1 MEIDKPERQGGERSL
16 GSSPAR
22 GEVKCMRHP
31 VVWLTIC
38 GLLLTFSG
46 SGLAAKSGQKPI
58 CIGGSLSMQGKY
70 AEPSRMIRLGYEL
83 WAEQVNARG
92 GLLGRP
98 VELKLFD
105 DESSPDRVKAIYLD
119 LLQKEQVDLLLSPY
133 STPLTMQAA
142 KVADSFG
149 FVLLACGAS
158 GNSLWKQGFTRVF
171 GMYAPADRYFIGY
184 ADLLARQG
192 VARTAIVF
200 EDSLFCRDAA
210 EGARSWSYRFGVEVG
225 LFGTYPASSQELAV
239 LLERI
244 HAGGMQSL
252 ILCAY
257 PSRCFEVLDLMN
269 RTGSRPL
276 GLAMTIAPVM
286 PDFFERG
293 GQAANGVF
301 GPSQW
306 EPSERIPFPG
316 TKQFISDFK
325 AFAGT
330 EPSYHAGSAY
340 AACELLESAV
350 RHLGS
355 LNQQAIR
362 SYIASLDTVTV
373 IGRFKVDHTGKQV
386 GHNPVV
392 IQWQEGKKE
401 IVYPSRMQTAQ
412 PRFSG
417 GEVMP

>member
-1 MEIDKPERQGGERSL
+1 MRSF
-16 GSSPAR
+16 
-22 GEVKCMRHP
+22 
-31 VVWLTIC
+31 VVCLTIC

-46 SGLAAKSGQKPI
+46 PGGAVNGDREPI
-58 CIGGSLSMQGKY
+58 WIGGSVSMQGKY
-70 AEPSRMIRLGYEL
+70 EEPSRMIRLGYEL
-83 WAEQVNARG
+83 WAMQVNARG

-98 VELKLFD
+98 VKLKLFD
-105 DESSPDRVKAIYLD
+105 DESSPDKVKAIYLD
-119 LLQKEQVDLLLSPY
+119 LLQQEHVDLLLSPY
-133 STPLTMQAA
+133 PTPLTMQAA
-142 KVADSFG
+142 QVADSFG

-158 GNSLWKQGFTRVF
+158 GNSLWDQGFTRVF

-184 ADLLARQG
+184 ADLLARAG
-192 VARTAIVF
+192 IAKTAIVY

-210 EGARSWSYRFGVEVG
+210 KGARSWSYRFGVEVDLFEIYPESNQG
-225 LFGTYPASSQELAV
+225 LAR

-244 HAGGMQSL
+244 RARGLQSL

-257 PSRCFEVLDLMN
+257 PPQCYEALHLMS
-269 RTGSRPL
+269 RTGSRPRAV
-276 GLAMTIAPVM
+276 AMTIAPVM
-286 PDFFERG
+286 PDFFSRG
-293 GQAANGVF
+293 GQAADGVF

-316 TKQFISDFK
+316 TEQFISDFK
-325 AFAGT
+325 AFADM

-350 RHLGS
+350 RHLGT

-362 SYIASLDTVTV
+362 SYISSLDTVTV

-386 GHNPVV
+386 GHNPIV
-392 IQWQEGKKE
+392 IQWQEGDKE

-412 PRFSG
+412 PRFG
-417 GEVMP
+417 DPEEVP